1 MHCASELPGAVAYA
15 PGRYFVFTH
24 QMAALFYV
32 KLRHSRHLESVT

>member
-1 MHCASELPGAVAYA
+1 MDQELLVAAAYMRWR

-32 KLRHSRHLESVT
+32 K